1 MEEAMKRKSFKSQIE
16 VLARQVQ
23 EEAEAFAVKLGF
35 TVNRGLI
42 SAISRERLWWS
53 NQGYSASP
61 FVTPRVEATAAQRA
75 RLKCLDVLWICL
87 APLDSCTVGAFLIER
102 TRARIAGE
110 GTEDFLRW
118 AQKIDDCM
126 DVLREWTHQAAPPP
140 TMKDKAVRKL
150 KRAA

>member
-35 TVNRGLI
+35 TVNRTLI
-42 SAISRERLWWS
+42 SAIHRERSWWS
-53 NQGYSASP
+53 NQGYCSTP
-61 FVTPRVEATAAQRA
+61 PRVEPTAAQQA

-87 APLDSCTVGAFLIER
+87 APLESCTVGAFLLER
-102 TRARIAGE
+102 TWIAGDR
-110 GTEDFLRW
+110 TEAFLSW
-118 AQKIDDCM
+118 AQRIDDKM
-126 DVLREWTHQAAPPP
+126 DVLRDCAHQAAPPPP
-140 TMKDKAVRKL
+140 TMKDKAVRRL